1 MVFSLP
7 GNNPIAEL
15 RRVFARCLAYSRT
28 YNKRNLE
35 HYWYPSWNHT
45 LFDLIYDNPRLL
57 VAPQF
62 PIYIS
67 SRLRVDGPEEKADV
81 DVDEHLV
88 QSADEE
94 ERRDDEQWI
103 DGAAALI
110 PLTPLSPAPQPR
122 FFLAPGPVA
131 DEADTDDLLADASFS
146 TAATSAE
153 SKPLTRV
160 TDFAILH
167 IKPQQNPALPTR
179 YEGYRVDK
187 LTVPLLL
194 EEKRFPSR
202 SLTGAEF
209 DEALWQKI
217 AEAQQDSIFQVVLL
231 LRRFP
236 EMTEVMCIA
245 ASGPWWT
252 NTTFRRARNNTM
264 SDEEFEEAIDDKDY
278 RALYAAVA
286 FCRWSIPLRLDT
298 PASTRRFKAI
308 RNKLAALQ

>member
-1 MVFSLP
+1 MAFSLP
-7 GNNPIAEL
+7 GNNPITEL

-28 YNKRNLE
+28 YNTRNLE
-35 HYWYPSWNHT
+35 YYWYPSWNHT
-45 LFDLIYDNPRLL
+45 LFDLICNNPRLL

-67 SRLRVDGPEEKADV
+67 SRFHVDGPEEKEDV
-81 DVDEHLV
+81 DVDENLD

-94 ERRDDEQWI
+94 ERRDDEEVI
-103 DGAAALI
+103 DGSAA
-110 PLTPLSPAPQPR
+110 LTPLPPAPQPP
-122 FFLAPGPVA
+122 FFLAPGPVV
-131 DEADTDDLLADASFS
+131 DEVDSDDLLADISFS
-146 TAATSAE
+146 TTATCPE

-179 YEGYRVDK
+179 YEGYRVDE

-202 SLTGAEF
+202 SLIGAEF
-209 DEALWQKI
+209 DVKLKSRI
-217 AEAQQDSIFQVVLL
+217 RDAQNASIFQVVLL
-231 LRRFP
+231 LRKFP
-236 EMTEVMCIA
+236 EMTEVMVIA

-252 NTTFRRARNNTM
+252 NTIFKRARKQM
-264 SDEEFEEAIDDKDY
+264 SDEEFEEAVEAENYD
-278 RALYAAVA
+278 ALYATVA
-286 FCRWSIPLRLDT
+286 HYRWSMPLRLDT

-308 RNKLAALQ
+308 HNKLNALQ